1 MGDSEAVVGDSE
13 AVVGGSEAIVGYSE
27 ALFAHVCN
35 IMYLR
40 AINSVA
46 PRDSIIFQNVV

>member
-40 AINSVA
+40 ANRQCS
-46 PRDSIIFQNVV
+46 PS